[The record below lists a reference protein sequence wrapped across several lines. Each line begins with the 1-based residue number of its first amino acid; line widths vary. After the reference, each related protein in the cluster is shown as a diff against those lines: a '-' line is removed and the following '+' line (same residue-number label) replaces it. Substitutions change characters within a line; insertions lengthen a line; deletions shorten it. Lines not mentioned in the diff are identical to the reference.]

1 MTRAVSA
8 VLPATPRL
16 ASNKELDASALQAIA
31 QAAVNVELFTI
42 PLYMGTL
49 YSIQG
54 THQITGKNDFYKD
67 RLWPGPAPTAPRP
80 GDTLTANEKAF
91 NIIFSVFIEEMLH
104 LQLASHLAGAVGI
117 NPVFDSPAL
126 QDSRG
131 GWTCYG
137 SKKTVIPHIVDL
149 RDTKTYDKVKVDIA
163 AISADQMKLFIAIE
177 QPETD
182 AQDDLK
188 PLADRPSGNE
198 YFPTVPFDDWTTHST
213 EEDLP
218 MFGTIGAMY
227 QCYLDYMAITYDDD
241 TTLWDYV
248 FFANQRD
255 LFNVQAKGH
264 PKREYPGFDATLG
277 AAGFKQAMGMMDAI
291 TDQGE
296 GSLLVRP
303 PPRAD
308 ALRVV
313 EQKYQA
319 SLEALEADY
328 PSFTDTGEDA
338 PSAAAA
344 ARSERGGVDHY
355 ERFRELR
362 DELLPEVVTWK
373 DWFADHGPWTARDLR
388 TTDNEPGTQYKL
400 PTTEAVAAALVAMAT
415 GDQRAASSKLFSTIA
430 CGSIAGI
437 TTVLNTYFKVPGE
450 PFPYPSMVGAGDRM
464 AICWAVLGE
473 APNLAIGVDPPDNTT
488 LYHCCQGLD
497 LTDVGVDC
505 AAPKIFHA
513 CRGSNLC
520 KAQGGCG
527 FVQKTT
533 RWWALRVPAGRHQG
547 GRRRRR
553 GRLLRPQRQQVRRL
567 RGLCGSDLGVPDL
580 PRRRHH
586 AAVRLRQVGPL
597 RPRGDGPARRA
608 TSLRQGRERP
618 RRRLQGLPG
627 SHGQA
632 RRRRGRGADA
642 AARATEAQHAAPGV
656 PSVDVN
662 ALGLPELGDGV
673 GLREVH
679 FRHLLAT
686 PPHKWGVDWFE
697 VISENF
703 MDDHGFAAHVL
714 EHVAAHRP
722 VVMHGVSLSIGST
735 DPLDLEYLGQL
746 RSLAERLRPAWVS
759 DHLCWTGV
767 NGVVS
772 HDLLPLPFTQHSL
785 DHVAERVLAVQD
797 FLGPPARPGEPE
809 HLPGVPVVRHPRVG
823 VPGHAGRPDRLRAAP
838 RRQQRVRRRLQ
849 PRVRR
854 RGVRRGTPRRQHRP
868 GPPGRRHRPRQPPPR
883 HPRRSRP
890 GRGVAPVRPG
900 RGAHRGRVHP
910 ARMGRR
916 HPAVPRP
923 GRRAGQGPG
932 RAGRWRPGRD
942 QAASAGGGL
951 RVTGGPVTGGPV
963 TDLDVLQRWVLA
975 ACTGTG
981 PDRNAAAEVKET
993 EPLSAQQRLDIY
1005 ARGYLSRLVECLR
1018 NEFGALR
1025 ALAGDEVFDLFA
1037 KGYVWSRPPTSPSM
1051 FDLGAGFADYLEDTR
1066 PQPVGPP
1073 ASPDAAPAALA
1084 RLERARLEAGRA
1096 PGVETDPDHTLVD
1109 PVVVMTNPGLTVR
1122 TPASLRLLRSE
1133 FALADVLA
1141 AADRGNPPPEPL
1153 ASPTDYTVARSHY
1166 RVVVHVLA
1174 PWQHAV
1180 LAACGT
1186 AGTSLDRAVA
1196 ASADTTDLCAD
1207 EVWTSVFAW
1216 LPRAVQAGM
1225 ATAVL

>member
-473 APNLAIGVDPPDNTT
+473 APNLAIGVDPPDDTT

-533 RWWALRVPAGRHQG
+533 G
-547 GRRRRR
+547 G
-553 GRLLRPQRQQVRRL
+553 
-567 RGLCGSDLGVPDL
+567 GLCGFLLVATKEVGEGAEVVYSAPSDNKCAAFGGCAVPISASQIF
-580 PRRRHH
+580 P
-586 AAVRLRQVGPL
+586 AAGTMQLYDFAKSAPFD
-597 RPRGDGPARRA
+597 PEAMAP
-608 TSLRQGRERP
+608 
-618 RRRLQGLPG
+618 PG
-627 SHGQA
+627 
-632 RRRRGRGADA
+632 
-642 AARATEAQHAAPGV
+642 
-656 PSVDVN
+656 
-662 ALGLPELGDGV
+662 
-673 GLREVH
+673 
-679 FRHLLAT
+679 
-686 PPHKWGVDWFE
+686 
-697 VISENF
+697 
-703 MDDHGFAAHVL
+703 
-714 EHVAAHRP
+714 
-722 VVMHGVSLSIGST
+722 
-735 DPLDLEYLGQL
+735 GQL
-746 RSLAERLRPAWVS
+746 P
-759 DHLCWTGV
+759 
-767 NGVVS
+767 
-772 HDLLPLPFTQHSL
+772 
-785 DHVAERVLAVQD
+785 
-797 FLGPPARPGEPE
+797 
-809 HLPGVPVVRHPRVG
+809 
-823 VPGHAGRPDRLRAAP
+823 
-838 RRQQRVRRRLQ
+838 
-849 PRVRR
+849 
-854 RGVRRGTPRRQHRP
+854 
-868 GPPGRRHRPRQPPPR
+868 
-883 HPRRSRP
+883 
-890 GRGVAPVRPG
+890 
-900 RGAHRGRVHP
+900 
-910 ARMGRR
+910 
-916 HPAVPRP
+916 
-923 GRRAGQGPG
+923 
-932 RAGRWRPGRD
+932 
-942 QAASAGGGL
+942 
-951 RVTGGPVTGGPV
+951 
-963 TDLDVLQRWVLA
+963 
-975 ACTGTG
+975 
-981 PDRNAAAEVKET
+981 
-993 EPLSAQQRLDIY
+993 
-1005 ARGYLSRLVECLR
+1005 
-1018 NEFGALR
+1018 
-1025 ALAGDEVFDLFA
+1025 FA
-1037 KGYVWSRPPTSPSM
+1037 KGENVHDVAYKAYLAVMAKRAGDAGEGPT
-1051 FDLGAGFADYLEDTR
+1051 
-1066 PQPVGPP
+1066 
-1073 ASPDAAPAALA
+1073 
-1084 RLERARLEAGRA
+1084 
-1096 PGVETDPDHTLVD
+1096 
-1109 PVVVMTNPGLTVR
+1109 
-1122 TPASLRLLRSE
+1122 
-1133 FALADVLA
+1133 
-1141 AADRGNPPPEPL
+1141 PPPEPPKPNTL
-1153 ASPTDYTVARSHY
+1153 R
-1166 RVVVHVLA
+1166 L
-1174 PWQHAV
+1174 
-1180 LAACGT
+1180 
-1186 AGTSLDRAVA
+1186 
-1196 ASADTTDLCAD
+1196 
-1207 EVWTSVFAW
+1207 VF
-1216 LPRAVQAGM
+1216 PPS
-1225 ATAVL
+1225 T